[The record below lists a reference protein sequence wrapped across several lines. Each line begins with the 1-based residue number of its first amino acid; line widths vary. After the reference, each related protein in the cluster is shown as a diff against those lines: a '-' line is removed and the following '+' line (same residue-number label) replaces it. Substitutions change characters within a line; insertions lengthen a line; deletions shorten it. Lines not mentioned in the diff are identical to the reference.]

1 MIIWLTM
8 FLVIL
13 GLYCAGSVGII
24 WLMCELMNLPFNVPM
39 AIGVWFVANLV
50 IGIVRKGKKK

>member
-1 MIIWLTM
+1 MTVAAL
-8 FLVIL
+8 LVAIIL

-24 WLMCELMNLPFNVPM
+24 WLLCELLNLPFNVPM

-50 IGIVRKGKKK
+50 ISIVRRGKKK